1 MLSDRSGFTQF
12 SFSTGRVRRT
22 LPLQLVMKTSIIY
35 IAALMGLCANLRSE
49 LPPQVYEEMKR
60 SASEVLVNNVSAVE
74 ATTDTKGREI
84 TFTYDASVIRSIR
97 SKTGVKAGDKI
108 VVRSRHPIFG
118 PGEVGPSN
126 PRKLKKGE
134 TVTAYLTRTRKEGVY
149 TIAAGGH
156 SFKKAEEGAIVA
168 PPIVR
173 VQVPPPAI
181 IAEPAPPPPDFDPGM
196 EEPGFFPPGMAMPAE
211 MMMGEMGIPGRF
223 QLISAN
229 VEQKG
234 KAVPMVLKLDTM
246 TGQVWHLKMKVRQ
259 VLVNGRP
266 KMETKMV
273 FEAIATEGPFFE
285 EPGDFPEN
293 DEAEVF
299 PVEPVPVPGP
309 PRPIRRNL
317 IEPAPRPRR

>member
-1 MLSDRSGFTQF
+1 
-12 SFSTGRVRRT
+12 
-22 LPLQLVMKTSIIY
+22 
-35 IAALMGLCANLRSE
+35 MGLCANLRSE

-60 SASEVLVNNVSAVE
+60 SSSEVLVIKVSAVE
-74 ATTDTKGREI
+74 ATTDAKGRET
-84 TFTYDASVIRSIR
+84 TFIYGASVIRSVR
-97 SKTGVKAGDKI
+97 SKTGVKVGDKI
-108 VVRSRHPIFG
+108 VVRSRHHIFG

-126 PRKLKKGE
+126 PSKLKKDE
-134 TVTAYLTRTRKEGVY
+134 TVTAYLTRTRKGAVY

-156 SFKKAEEGAIVA
+156 SFEKAGQGAIIAHPIARA
-168 PPIVR
+168 PE
-173 VQVPPPAI
+173 PPPAI
-181 IAEPAPPPPDFDPGM
+181 IEEPPPFPEFDPGM
-196 EEPGFFPPGMAMPAE
+196 EGPGFFAPGMPMPEE
-211 MMMGEMGIPGRF
+211 MFMEGMPGRF

-246 TGQVWHLKMKVRQ
+246 TGQVWHLKMKVHQ

-285 EPGDFPEN
+285 EPGDFPE
-293 DEAEVF
+293 DDGAEVF
-299 PVEPVPVPGP
+299 PVEPVPVPAP

>member
-1 MLSDRSGFTQF
+1 
-12 SFSTGRVRRT
+12 
-22 LPLQLVMKTSIIY
+22 MKTSTVY
-35 IAALMGLCANLRSE
+35 IAVLLVLCANLRAE

-60 SASEVLVNNVSAVE
+60 SASEVLVISVSAVE
-74 ATTDTKGREI
+74 ATADTKGREA
-84 TFTYDASVIRSIR
+84 TFTYDANVIRSVR
-97 SKTGVKAGDKI
+97 SKTGVQAGGKI
-108 VVRSRHPIFG
+108 VVRSRHHIFG

-126 PRKLKKGE
+126 PRKLRKGE
-134 TVTAYLTRTRKEGVY
+134 TVTAYLTRTREEGVY

-156 SFKKAEEGAIVA
+156 SFEKAVKGAIVVHRVARA
-168 PPIVR
+168 PE
-173 VQVPPPAI
+173 PPPGI
-181 IAEPAPPPPDFDPGM
+181 IIEPAPPPPDFDPGM
-196 EEPGFFPPGMAMPAE
+196 EEPGFFHPGMPMPEE

-285 EPGDFPEN
+285 EPGDFPE
-293 DEAEVF
+293 DDGVEVF
-299 PVEPVPVPGP
+299 PVEPIPAPQP
-309 PRPIRRNL
+309 PIRRNL
-317 IEPAPRPRR
+317 IEPTPKPRR